1 MESFC
6 SVVLLCFPSC
16 YSMHY
21 FFWSTFV
28 SCLFFPQIVVLSLSI
43 LGFHFHWEF
52 LSTVKLSHVTNF
64 SMKSVAALKMS
75 ARGVTFLSVLQ
86 YGFLCLIRKPRN
98 LKKKKSFLKK
108 IKKKNPVVPWI
119 FLLTFLV
126 NEHWEVSTHPE
137 PPQMIRINDEKCLGG
152 EHFCPLLL

>member
-6 SVVLLCFPSC
+6 SAVLLCFPSC

-52 LSTVKLSHVTNF
+52 LSTIKLSHVTNF

-98 LKKKKSFLKK
+98 LKKKKKSFLKK
-108 IKKKNPVVPWI
+108 IKKKKSCSSLDLPSNLSCKRALGSLHSSRTSP
-119 FLLTFLV
+119 
-126 NEHWEVSTHPE
+126 
-137 PPQMIRINDEKCLGG
+137 NDQDK
-152 EHFCPLLL
+152 